1 MEIEMNQSFSYTRN
15 NLYARDEFKESI
27 SRIAFIL
34 PLRALY
40 YVHTL
45 TLCVVGHV
53 Y

>member
-1 MEIEMNQSFSYTRN
+1 MKIEMSLFRILGTICMQGMN
-15 NLYARDEFKESI
+15 FKESI